1 MEAAVEKGTWQVQE
15 VKSRLS
21 HVLENAQKFGPQI
34 ITKHG
39 KKVAVIL
46 SYEDYTRH
54 RRAHSSLV
62 DFFAGSPSRES
73 TWTISDKRILQGKWC
88 CEILAGHLRTF
99 ELLKAVPAPPVV
111 DWIAAQEEVDLCI
124 SVLTLGEI
132 HKGAQKVSDPTRR
145 MKIRRWLEKDLT
157 ERFYGRI
164 LPIDIQVA
172 RVWGTVQAMAE
183 ANGRP
188 LPAIDG

>member
-21 HVLENAQKFGPQI
+21 HVLENARKFGPQI

-62 DFFAGSPSRES
+62 DFFAGSPLKGIDLDDLRQKDPPRE
-73 TWTISDKRILQGKWC
+73 
-88 CEILAGHLRTF
+88 
-99 ELLKAVPAPPVV
+99 VV
-111 DWIAAQEEVDLCI
+111 L
-124 SVLTLGEI
+124 
-132 HKGAQKVSDPTRR
+132 
-145 MKIRRWLEKDLT
+145 
-157 ERFYGRI
+157 
-164 LPIDIQVA
+164 
-172 RVWGTVQAMAE
+172 
-183 ANGRP
+183 
-188 LPAIDG
+188 